1 MKVLYFTRDYTP
13 HDYRFLN
20 AICGNGDEVFYLRL
34 ETRNLYESRPLP
46 EAVRTVEWEFGKEP
60 FDMESGEERAVEAL
74 RAVYE
79 SIRPDVV
86 HSGPLTDCSYLA
98 AKAGLHPHAAMSWGF
113 DLGREIETDP
123 KAYERAKYALSRA
136 DWFLGDCY
144 VELEKASEL
153 GYGRERATIFPWGI
167 DVDRFSPAPSAF
179 RSEISDDGDFL
190 VLSLRTMEPNYDVET
205 VVRAFLSAVRSEP
218 RMRLILLGDGRQMP
232 KLKAIAADDP
242 NGSRVS
248 FLGRQPNDLLVDYY
262 RSCDLYVSASIVDGS
277 SVSLMEAMGCGIP
290 VLMSAIPGNLEWV
303 RDGENGLIFPVG
315 DVCGLAEKMLYCC
328 RNRDKQ
334 MQYASSARKL
344 IEEKA
349 DWNKNKKEIH
359 TAYRKAC
366 GL

>member
-1 MKVLYFTRDYTP
+1 
-13 HDYRFLN
+13 
-20 AICGNGDEVFYLRL
+20 
-34 ETRNLYESRPLP
+34 
-46 EAVRTVEWEFGKEP
+46 
-60 FDMESGEERAVEAL
+60 
-74 RAVYE
+74 
-79 SIRPDVV
+79 
-86 HSGPLTDCSYLA
+86 
-98 AKAGLHPHAAMSWGF
+98 
-113 DLGREIETDP
+113 
-123 KAYERAKYALSRA
+123 
-136 DWFLGDCY
+136 
-144 VELEKASEL
+144 
-153 GYGRERATIFPWGI
+153 
-167 DVDRFSPAPSAF
+167 
-179 RSEISDDGDFL
+179 
-190 VLSLRTMEPNYDVET
+190 
-205 VVRAFLSAVRSEP
+205 
-218 RMRLILLGDGRQMP
+218 MRLILLGDGRQMP

-277 SVSLMEAMGCGIP
+277 SVSLLEAMGCGIP

-328 RNRDKQ
+328 RNRDKL